1 MLMSDVTLHQI
12 AHAYVRELQREAQT
26 EHQLRALRAMYLDEC
41 CADGCC
47 ADGCCADGCCA
58 DGCCNDEP
66 GDEGADDAIRAPWH
80 PVVRLGALQRA
91 WRRVFR
97 PRAPRYA

>member
-1 MLMSDVTLHQI
+1 MLTSDITLHQI
-12 AHAYVRELQREAQT
+12 AHAYVLERQREAQT
-26 EHQLRALRAMYLDEC
+26 EHQLRALRASYLDEC
-41 CADGCC
+41 CAE
-47 ADGCCADGCCA
+47 GCCA
-58 DGCCNDEP
+58 DGCCNADP
-66 GDEGADDAIRAPWH
+66 SDEGADDAIHAPWH